1 VGRNAER
8 ALKVAHLDAGAG
20 MRGGQRQVLAL
31 VRGLRARWVGS
42 VVLARSGPLGDAV
55 RGDGIPVA
63 EWRPR
68 GDLDPGAL
76 AVAIAFLRRHRPDLV
91 HAHDAR
97 SHALGWAAAR
107 IAGVRAFV
115 VARRTD
121 APVAGH
127 AASRLK
133 YRLPVDRYLAV
144 SAGVADTLGAAGVR
158 AERVTV
164 VPDGI
169 VLDGPPD
176 TGDLRAA
183 LGLPPDARIACMAA
197 AWTPEKGHDLAIAAL
212 GRLAPTWPEL
222 HLVLMG
228 DGPPDRRHA
237 LDAQVVGQGLTGR
250 VHFLPWRDD
259 ARAVMRQCDVLLA
272 PSRIEGLGTAVI
284 EAQAE
289 GVPVVASA
297 AGGLPELVRDG
308 ATGLLVPVGDSEA
321 LARAVAAVLADPD
334 AARLRAAH
342 ARVTVRAFSVENTV
356 ERTLAVYHEVL
367 GALDAPRAPR

>member
-31 VRGLRARWVGS
+31 VRGLRARGVAS
-42 VVLARSGPLGDAV
+42 VMLARSGPLGDAV
-55 RGDGIPVA
+55 RDDGTPVA
-63 EWRPR
+63 AWHPR
-68 GDLDPGAL
+68 GDLDPVAL
-76 AVAIAFLRRHRPDLV
+76 AAAVAFLRRHRPDLA

-107 IAGVRAFV
+107 IAGVRACV
-115 VARRTD
+115 VTRRTD

-144 SAGVADTLGAAGVR
+144 SAGVAGTLRAGGVP

-176 TGDLRAA
+176 TGDLRGA
-183 LGLPPDARIACMAA
+183 LGLPPEARIACMAA
-197 AWTPEKGHDLAIAAL
+197 AWTPEKGLDLAIGAL
-212 GRLAPTWPEL
+212 ARLAPAWPAL

-228 DGPPDRRHA
+228 DGPPERRLA
-237 LDAQVVGQGLTGR
+237 LDALAARQRVTER
-250 VHFLPWRDD
+250 VHFLPWRND
-259 ARAVMRQCDVLLA
+259 ARAVMRQCDMLLA

-297 AGGLPELVRDG
+297 AGGLPELVRNG
-308 ATGLLVPVGDSEA
+308 ETGLLVPVEDAAA
-321 LARAVAAVLADPD
+321 LARAVESVLTDPA
-334 AARLRAAH
+334 AARARAAH

-367 GALDAPRAPR
+367 GALDAPRGPR